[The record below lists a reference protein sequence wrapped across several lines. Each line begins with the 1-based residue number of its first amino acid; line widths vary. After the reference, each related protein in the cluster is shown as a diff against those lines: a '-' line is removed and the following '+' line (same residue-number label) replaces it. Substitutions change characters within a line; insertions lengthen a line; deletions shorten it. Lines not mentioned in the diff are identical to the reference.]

1 MPLIA
6 LSKIRQFKHIT
17 LLQHYRLARR
27 HDPLSAPQRKNHR
40 TALILLHDILKQD
53 WTVLILKR
61 RFLNSTRF
69 YTAYIS
75 RTEVVDKLLSAL
87 TAYEQVLTYQAAES
101 QRVRY
106 DLAEFERNL
115 FAAIYELHLQGSRGV
130 VRQVVG
136 RPVKG
141 WECLSEYQSWREN
154 RRLLVDRSYGKV
166 RIREWEAVEVGRLM
180 DGEVTVDSFDGEGGF
195 LHGVEKLRDVL
206 PRELVERFDPKA
218 EGYGEVGNLEGY
230 DDEDEDEELEET
242 EETRESD
249 DSDQGSLYSPSQEK
263 KAKPAPVAPQGRSKP
278 TPKIKLTR
286 PSNEDLKA
294 KAGVGNTAST
304 AHNGVSQEE
313 RPMVILRL
321 KVPSSFKME
330 SESSKVELGDSEDKD
345 SEDLMF
351 CDE

>member
-6 LSKIRQFKHIT
+6 LSKIRQFKHLT

-27 HDPLSAPQRKNHR
+27 HDPLSAPQRRNHR

-53 WTVLILKR
+53 WSVLILER
-61 RFLNSTRF
+61 RFLDSTRF
-69 YTAYIS
+69 YKTYIS

-87 TAYEQVLTYQAAES
+87 TAYEQVLTHQAAES

-106 DLAEFERNL
+106 DLAEFESNL

-130 VRQVVG
+130 VHQAVG

-166 RIREWEAVEVGRLM
+166 KIREWEAMVVGRLM
-180 DGEVTVDSFDGEGGF
+180 DGEITVDSFDGEGGF
-195 LHGVEKLRDVL
+195 LYRVEKLRDVL
-206 PRELVERFDPKA
+206 PKELVERFDPKA
-218 EGYGEVGNLEGY
+218 EGYGEVGDLE
-230 DDEDEDEELEET
+230 DSEDEDEDGELEES
-242 EETRESD
+242 EESEEFGE
-249 DSDQGSLYSPSQEK
+249 SDQGSLYSPSQEK
-263 KAKPAPVAPQGRSKP
+263 KAKPAPAAPQGRSKP
-278 TPKIKLTR
+278 TPKIKLTK
-286 PSNEDLKA
+286 PSTEDLKA
-294 KAGVGNTAST
+294 EAGDENTAST
-304 AHNGVSQEE
+304 AHTGVSQEE
-313 RPMVILRL
+313 RPVVILRL

-330 SESSKVELGDSEDKD
+330 SESGKIELGDSEDKN